1 MIPLSMD
8 VVMPAWLAEMVTA
21 WREPFDTPEQRM
33 RFVLALV
40 RRNMDEGG
48 GPFATAIFEQGSHQ
62 LIAAGVNRV
71 VAVHTSIAH
80 AEVMAMALAQQ
91 RLGSYDLGADAACQ
105 YELVSSCEPCA
116 MCFGALSWSGIRHL
130 VCAAS
135 DADARAIGFD
145 EGPRHPL
152 WVEELERRGITVQLG
167 VLRDDAAALLRR
179 YADGGG
185 VIYNGR
191 QG

>member
-8 VVMPAWLAEMVTA
+8 VAMPVWLSEMVTA
-21 WREPFDTPEQRM
+21 WRGPFDTPEQRM
-33 RFVLALV
+33 HFVLALV

-48 GPFATAIFEQGSHQ
+48 GPFAAAIFEQGSHR

-71 VAVHTSIAH
+71 VAAHTSIAH
-80 AEVMAMALAQQ
+80 AEVMALALAQQ
-91 RLGSYDLGADAACQ
+91 RLGSYDLGADATCQ

-116 MCFGALSWSGIRHL
+116 MCFGAVSWSGIRYL
-130 VCAAS
+130 VCGAS
-135 DADARAIGFD
+135 DTEARAIGFD
-145 EGPRHPL
+145 EGPRHPQ
-152 WVEELERRGITVQLG
+152 WVAELERRGIAVQLG
-167 VLRDDAAALLRR
+167 VLRDEAATLLRR
-179 YADGGG
+179 YADEGG